1 MKWEA
6 QGGSES
12 LYEEEYRKVKS
23 YNSQQIEQEPLWLS
37 WHCWEVESQEMIS
50 ITHFLSYTSIYANQ
64 IKAEV

>member
-12 LYEEEYRKVKS
+12 LYDEKS
-23 YNSQQIEQEPLWLS
+23 YKSQQIEQEPLWLS